1 MFRSPRL
8 SPASLEATLRTLPD
22 HASVFVL
29 DGAWLVVGPGGLFV
43 LTEDDGDITASS
55 RRAAARAD
63 AVRLELSDQ
72 LFWVP
77 FVDAMCVTHAAD
89 FDPDQPCLVVP
100 HDLVVATVS
109 GGPVHIDADTL
120 VKLRDLRYPRLR

>member
-1 MFRSPRL
+1 MNS
-8 SPASLEATLRTLPD
+8 SNTTLRVAVLAFALISGFSAVA
-22 HASVFVL
+22 ASK
-29 DGAWLVVGPGGLFV
+29 PNILFV
-43 LTEDDGDITASS
+43 LTEDDGDLAVST

-63 AVRLELSDQ
+63 SVRLALSDQ

-77 FVDAMCVTHAAD
+77 FVDAMCVTHDVD

-100 HDLVVATVS
+100 HDLVVPTVS

-120 VKLRDLRYPRLR
+120 GKLGDLRYPRLH